1 VAIELA
7 LEGSW
12 AVMRNRSAIHG
23 ISRSVTATVSSP
35 LETERTIEPPE
46 SASGEIPRMTIFQVH
61 QKTSFSTGS
70 VQQMLQ
76 AAVGL
81 SSRGHRV
88 VLVNPDEPKM
98 RAVCAAHGI
107 DYRPLPFRHELDVA
121 TWRGLRRLLAG
132 YQPDVIHVHKGRA
145 HWLTLAALAGHPS
158 PALIANRG
166 VSFPLSILN
175 RGKYRS
181 SRTDR
186 IITVCEKV
194 RDVVMESGRIEREK
208 IDVVYAGADLQ
219 RFDPDAVS
227 GDALR
232 REEGIPADAF
242 VILHAGMRRWKG
254 WREIIEVLAASRS
267 RGRDAR
273 LVFVGSD
280 SGPFEGQIRNYLDR
294 TGLAGAVHMLGYRPD
309 IERVIAAADVVV
321 DASWEGTGITGTIR
335 EAMALGKAVIATDCG
350 GNRELVRSSE
360 LGWLVEPRDHEQL
373 LAAVLEVMENPDR
386 RAAVGRNAR
395 THVRENFSLDARI
408 DRLERVYAAAASSRR
423 LRHAREETS
432 EREENVTSSSG

>member
-1 VAIELA
+1 MKSEA
-7 LEGSW
+7 
-12 AVMRNRSAIHG
+12 RNRSDVHG

-35 LETERTIEPPE
+35 LEAERTFEPPQ
-46 SASGEIPRMTIFQVH
+46 SASGDIPPRMTIFQVH

-81 SSRGHRV
+81 SERGHRV
-88 VLVNPDEPKM
+88 VIVNPDEPKM

-107 DYRPLPFRHELDVA
+107 DYRPLPFRHELDLA
-121 TWRGLRRLLAG
+121 TWRGLRQLIAH
-132 YQPDVIHVHKGRA
+132 YQPEVIHVHKGRA
-145 HWLTLAALAGHPS
+145 HWLTLAALAGYPT

-166 VSFPLSILN
+166 VSFPLSVFN

-186 IITVCEKV
+186 IVTVCEKV
-194 RDVVMESGRIEREK
+194 RDVVMESGRIGREK

-227 GDALR
+227 GDGLR
-232 REEGIPADAF
+232 REEGIPPDAF

-254 WREIIEVLAASRS
+254 WQEIIEVLAASRS
-267 RGRDAR
+267 HGRDAR
-273 LVFVGSD
+273 LVIVGSD
-280 SGPFEGQIRNYLDR
+280 SGPFEGQIRNHLDR
-294 TGLAGAVHMLGYRPD
+294 TGLTGAVHLLGYRSD

-360 LGWLVEPRDHEQL
+360 LGWLVEPRNHEQL
-373 LAAVLEVMENPDR
+373 LTAVLEAMENPER
-386 RAAVGRNAR
+386 RAAVGRKAR
-395 THVRENFSLDARI
+395 AHVRKHFSLDARL
-408 DRLERVYAAAASSRR
+408 DRLERIYAAAASSRR
-423 LRHAREETS
+423 LRHVHEEPS
-432 EREENVTSSSG
+432 DDEENVTSSSG